1 MAHAARRAAV
11 GRGKD
16 GKGTLCTRA
25 AQPTHVHMLRCRGEC
40 ECPDHTRVQPSQGVV
55 ASGIVPV
62 PRARLCPHSTENDA
76 TANGPGTECPDLKE
90 SAGNGCWWRSAEADI
105 LCDVCRSVTSTGC
118 LWALHH
124 PNPAPCKKHA
134 MPCTAVQQG
143 AGGGHAHGTRQDSVG
158 RLCLCIRRAVAEPK
172 LHSTAAHGA
181 PQAAGTAGKTRLRA
195 PEPAWSTHISPGLA
209 RAGPMHDRRPVE
221 PANHVLHVQ
230 CCSARVPGAGQRCHE
245 LRSRRG
251 DAGWCAVPLTGS
263 LPERQDQR

>member
-25 AQPTHVHMLRCRGEC
+25 AQPTHMHMLRCRGEC
-40 ECPDHTRVQPSQGVV
+40 ECPDHTRVQPSQGVE

-124 PNPAPCKKHA
+124 QNAANPSMA
-134 MPCTAVQQG
+134 AVRRRRTTC
-143 AGGGHAHGTRQDSVG
+143 AKASGGWRPFCVKRGI
-158 RLCLCIRRAVAEPK
+158 RLFVSFRTLN
-172 LHSTAAHGA
+172 TY
-181 PQAAGTAGKTRLRA
+181 LRC
-195 PEPAWSTHISPGLA
+195 P
-209 RAGPMHDRRPVE
+209 
-221 PANHVLHVQ
+221 
-230 CCSARVPGAGQRCHE
+230 
-245 LRSRRG
+245 
-251 DAGWCAVPLTGS
+251 
-263 LPERQDQR
+263 